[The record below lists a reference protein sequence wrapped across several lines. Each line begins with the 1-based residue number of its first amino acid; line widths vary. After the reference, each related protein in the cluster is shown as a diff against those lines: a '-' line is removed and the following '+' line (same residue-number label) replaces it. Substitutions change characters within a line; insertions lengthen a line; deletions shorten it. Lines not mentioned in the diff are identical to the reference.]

1 MRRTL
6 AMLVITIPLAIQ
18 AQSSEDMAYL
28 PRHATAHT
36 ADHEGVGFSESAVP
50 GSVDLVLPAGTD
62 KMDLLNGRGD
72 IVQVFEQQQLECL
85 ALDRLKPGTWT
96 LRAHVGDHLLVRR
109 FQVIGVGQVA
119 WIPDQHEV
127 RGRTRGR

>member
-1 MRRTL
+1 
-6 AMLVITIPLAIQ
+6 
-18 AQSSEDMAYL
+18 
-28 PRHATAHT
+28 
-36 ADHEGVGFSESAVP
+36 
-50 GSVDLVLPAGTD
+50 
-62 KMDLLNGRGD
+62 MDLLNGRGD
-72 IVQVFEQQQLECL
+72 IVQVFQQQQLECL